1 MPPNLH
7 GLGIALCKSKT
18 SSGVGL
24 AAFKSKGLHRA
35 LINCTCLELEKECR
49 IIVRKKKSVLKCT
62 SLEDLRKF
70 KWSKL
75 MKEWVKEAPTLYKV
89 LRAIAMPPQF
99 AKRKMQSL
107 RPIIGTAGAM
117 LLKARNTQMSA
128 VQYLVGLSLFLGRTR
143 RKVCFK
149 IFYMLLYFSCQE
161 HHINPSSVQDICY
174 RDLNCTSGLME
185 Q

>member
-1 MPPNLH
+1 M
-7 GLGIALCKSKT
+7 
-18 SSGVGL
+18 
-24 AAFKSKGLHRA
+24 AAFKSKGLRRS
-35 LINCTCLELEKECR
+35 LISRTCLELEKECKK
-49 IIVRKKKSVLKCT
+49 IVRKKKSVLKCT

-89 LRAIAMPPQF
+89 LKAIAMPPQF
-99 AKRKMQSL
+99 SKRKMQSL

-117 LLKARNTQMSA
+117 LLKARNVQMSA

-143 RKVCFK
+143 KKVCFK
-149 IFYMLLYFSCQE
+149 IFYMLHYCNCQK
-161 HHINPSSVQDICY
+161 HHINPSSVQDIY
-174 RDLNCTSGLME
+174 YKEFKCTSGLME

>member
-1 MPPNLH
+1 M
-7 GLGIALCKSKT
+7 
-18 SSGVGL
+18 
-24 AAFKSKGLHRA
+24 
-35 LINCTCLELEKECR
+35 
-49 IIVRKKKSVLKCT
+49 RKKKSVLKCT

-75 MKEWVKEAPTLYKV
+75 MKEWAREAPLLYKV

-117 LLKARNTQMSA
+117 LLKARNAQMSA
-128 VQYLVGLSLFLGRTR
+128 VQYLVGLSLFLGQ
-143 RKVCFK
+143 K
-149 IFYMLLYFSCQE
+149 
-161 HHINPSSVQDICY
+161 HHINPTKQCTGY
-174 RDLNCTSGLME
+174 LKCTSRLME